1 MTILLSG
8 LKVELTKTNSQL
20 QRHSNTLQQIQGGAI
35 KRKATG
41 SDNSE
46 RHMRRLKT
54 AQAETCLS
62 WLEKE
67 GLQPVKGKT
76 VNKLTKEEVNISLC
90 PVAEEFNMMKQP
102 LAKNNLIY

>member
-1 MTILLSG
+1 
-8 LKVELTKTNSQL
+8 
-20 QRHSNTLQQIQGGAI
+20 
-35 KRKATG
+35 
-41 SDNSE
+41 
-46 RHMRRLKT
+46 MRRLKT

-67 GLQPVKGKT
+67 GLKPVEVKT

-102 LAKNNLIY
+102 SEEQLDILNITVYVKDN